1 MNPNSWSLWRA
12 QVAAILRLEIKKNFL
27 ARRGL
32 WIYLLAA
39 APAVLMWSHA
49 LLNLRDHRVCDL
61 GHDNLIFATMFQFFY
76 LRLAVFFGCV
86 GVFLKLF
93 RGEMLEKSL
102 HYYLLAPV
110 RRDVLL
116 VGKYLAGVLTT
127 SIIFCTGTALTL
139 AAVLVHVPR
148 AQAEQYLF
156 GAGGLGHVFTYIAT
170 AALACVGYGGV
181 FLLLGFLFSNPVVP
195 VVLVLLWEAANPF
208 LPQLLKR
215 LSVIFYLQSLI
226 PVTVP
231 AQGDFAFLAIL
242 ATPVPAYLAVFSLL
256 LIAAAGL
263 WLGTRQ
269 VRKLEINYGTD

>member
-49 LLNLRDHRVCDL
+49 LLNMRDHRVCDL

-139 AAVLVHVPR
+139 AAILVHVPR

-156 GAGGLGHVFTYIAT
+156 GAGGLGHVLTYIAT

>member
-1 MNPNSWSLWRA
+1 MQPAKRTRFADLRARHRGRGARPQRWQRSARAHPRPRPLLPHAEPPGGGWRRPGIRRARRRRRELRLRISDRDGWRIDMNPDWSLWRA
-12 QVAAILRLEIKKNFL
+12 QILAILRLEIKKNFL

-39 APAVLMWSHA
+39 APAVLMWT
-49 LLNLRDHRVCDL
+49 RVLVDMRHERVGDL
-61 GHDNLIFATMFQFFY
+61 GRDSLIFAAMFQFFY

-116 VGKYLAGVLTT
+116 VGKYLAGVVTT

-156 GAGGLGHVFTYIAT
+156 GGGGLGDVIA
-170 AALACVGYGGV
+170 
-181 FLLLGFLFSNPVVP
+181 
-195 VVLVLLWEAANPF
+195 
-208 LPQLLKR
+208 
-215 LSVIFYLQSLI
+215 
-226 PVTVP
+226 
-231 AQGDFAFLAIL
+231 
-242 ATPVPAYLAVFSLL
+242 
-256 LIAAAGL
+256 
-263 WLGTRQ
+263 
-269 VRKLEINYGTD
+269 